1 MPGTGWLDG
10 VDDDVPVGRDQGA
23 DAWPSEE
30 IELPGGRRMEIRPTS
45 VADAERLASLYGV
58 LSASDRYRRF
68 FTAFEP
74 DLDFCRSWASV
85 GERGGFGVIAV
96 VRATDGE
103 REEVAG
109 EAGYGLRPDGD
120 GDLAVT
126 IAPEWRSWLGAYLVD
141 VLARQAAAAGITSLQ
156 ADVLL
161 QNRPMLAVLRH
172 RGAVGLEHPDGTVR
186 LTIGTGG
193 DVPAWPPGESRPRVL
208 VEVPGGRWSGEPAA
222 SSAALATALCSGPGR
237 RGGHACPVLEGG
249 RCPLADEADAIV
261 VLLDPADERA
271 HELVELHRERSP
283 GTPVLVREGLLAP
296 GDASCVTVGP
306 TGEATVEQLLA
317 LLGGRSGGEPT

>member
-1 MPGTGWLDG
+1 
-10 VDDDVPVGRDQGA
+10 
-23 DAWPSEE
+23 
-30 IELPGGRRMEIRPTS
+30 MEIRPTT
-45 VADAERLASLYGV
+45 VDDAERLAAVYGA
-58 LSASDRYRRF
+58 LSTSDRYRRF

-96 VRATDGE
+96 VRTADGG

-109 EAGYGLRPDGD
+109 EAGYALRPDGD

-126 IAPEWRSWLGAYLVD
+126 VAPEWRGWLGAYLVD
-141 VLARQAAAAGITSLQ
+141 LLARHAAAAGISSLQ

-161 QNRPMLAVLRH
+161 ENRPMLAVLRH

-186 LTIGTGG
+186 LSIGTGR
-193 DVPAWPPGESRPRVL
+193 DVPAWPPGESRRRVL

-237 RGGHACPVLEGG
+237 RGHHACPVLEGG

-271 HELVELHRERSP
+271 CRLVELHRERSP
-283 GTPVLVREGLLAP
+283 GTPVLVREGLQP
-296 GDASCVTVGP
+296 PEDAACVTVGP

-317 LLGGRSGGEPT
+317 LLGGAPAADRT